1 MRGLPYVAS
10 LGYGLFTPDNSVAG
24 VEVAGTVDGIVKHV
38 TRFKRGNDRSVPIE
52 DVPAWA
58 RT

>member
-10 LGYGLFTPDNSVAG
+10 LVYGLFKPITALREWRSLG
-24 VEVAGTVDGIVKHV
+24 QWMEVKHV